1 FWWHV
6 IMTHDGV
13 NNRIYV
19 NGEMVNEV
27 SAPGLLNSTALPF
40 CMASNPVEG
49 GQYFHGALDEIKL
62 YNKAI
67 TAEEATKL
75 FNSGTTGTKSMDD
88 EMATLVESVY
98 PNPTTD
104 KIWVEHRFN
113 TAASMLIRVMDVQ
126 GRQVGALRYEA
137 GTLPAHRIGVS
148 TSNLSPGVYYLNFVS
163 NEHSLGS
170 VKFQVK

>member
-1 FWWHV
+1 
-6 IMTHDGV
+6 
-13 NNRIYV
+13 
-19 NGEMVNEV
+19 
-27 SAPGLLNSTALPF
+27 
-40 CMASNPVEG
+40 
-49 GQYFHGALDEIKL
+49 
-62 YNKAI
+62 
-67 TAEEATKL
+67 
-75 FNSGTTGTKSMDD
+75 
-88 EMATLVESVY
+88 MATLVESVY